1 MKGIAA
7 VVAVA
12 AAALV
17 FACARAGAEAT
28 SETLV
33 VNVPYE
39 NVTKSPCVAEKLPF
53 PVEGAF
59 HQTLHVGVDANGGIH
74 LVNEIDAYFTGTSPS
89 GVTYVGDTATRFE
102 QQLVA
107 AGEYTFLT
115 QILFIAE
122 GESTPA
128 DDFLLEGLNHVTVNA
143 NGEVTAS
150 TFELGAECQ

>member
-1 MKGIAA
+1 MKAFAA

-12 AAALV
+12 TAALM

-28 SETLV
+28 SDTFVL
-33 VNVPYE
+33 NVPYE
-39 NVTKSPCVAEKLPF
+39 NVTKSPCVAAKLPF
-53 PVEGAF
+53 PVEGEF
-59 HQTLHVGVDANGGIH
+59 HQTLHVGVDAHGGIH
-74 LVNEIDAYFTGTSPS
+74 LVNVIDAHFTGTSAA

-102 QQLVA
+102 QQLVV

-115 QILFIAE
+115 QIRFIAE

-128 DDFLLEGLNHVTVNA
+128 DDFFLEGLNHVTVNA

-150 TFELGAECQ
+150 TFELRADCQ